1 MSGRTNRRSL
11 RLQGY
16 DYAQTGAYFVTI
28 CTQDRNCLFG
38 EIIDGEV
45 RLNEAGRMIQAA
57 WNDLPVHY
65 PGVDIDASVIMP
77 NHLHGIVVL
86 VGAAPRG
93 RPDAGEAQGGA
104 PAGVT
109 VYGQPRR
116 VVPTGVTFSGQA
128 QGPAPTGVTVS
139 GQPRGVAP
147 AGLAVSGQP
156 QGVAPTD
163 LAVSGQAQGPAPTLS
178 LPDVVHRFK
187 TLTSKRYIDGVKTSG
202 WQPFR
207 GRVWQ
212 RNYYEHI
219 IRNEASLHAIREYIA
234 NNPLQWAL
242 DRENPVNVGAAPRG
256 RPESAQ
262 VQGPAPTAWWDV

>member
-1 MSGRTNRRSL
+1 MSGRTNRHSL

-45 RLNEAGRMIQAA
+45 RLNEAGRMIHAA

-65 PGVDIDASVIMP
+65 QGVEIDAFIIMP
-77 NHLHGIVVL
+77 NHLHGIVL
-86 VGAAPRG
+86 LAGAAPRG
-93 RPDAGEAQGGA
+93 RPDAGETQGVA

-116 VVPTGVTFSGQA
+116 VVPTCVTF
-128 QGPAPTGVTVS
+128 
-139 GQPRGVAP
+139 
-147 AGLAVSGQP
+147 
-156 QGVAPTD
+156 
-163 LAVSGQAQGPAPTLS
+163 SGQAQGPAPTLS